1 MLLKLY
7 PPKYPPKARRCPPFT
22 VSYARAGTN
31 IKQGAQTI
39 VLTGSP
45 MMLLNSSVT
54 PNQRTTP

>member
-7 PPKYPPKARRCPPFT
+7 PPKYPPKARRYPPFT

-31 IKQGAQTI
+31 IKQGAQTV

-45 MMLLNSSVT
+45 MM
-54 PNQRTTP
+54 